1 MTGEGLAV
9 RAVRGRVARGV
20 ETAGLA
26 GGRCMVAVSGG
37 VDSVTLLDVLSELA
51 PELGFDLAVGHVNHQ
66 LRGKESD
73 GDEASVESCARR
85 LGVPCLV
92 ATADPSSA
100 RSGRPSGARPTL
112 QEAARQVRYAAL
124 RRLASRWQADVIATA
139 HTADDQAET
148 LLLRMLRGCGP
159 EALVGI
165 PERSRDG
172 LLLRPLLAVSRE
184 EVRAYAAARNLSWRE
199 DSSNLN
205 RGYARNRLR
214 HDWLPG
220 LRREF
225 NPQLVRALGNLA
237 SAQQRDQAWME
248 IEVEREAARRIEW
261 REGELWIDCG
271 AWDQLPEALAWRL
284 ARPAFHQMGGGRD
297 VSHTHL
303 VRLLHGLGAEQAPM
317 GRIEFP
323 GGLRLERRGGN
334 ARLFRVEQDPAC

>member
-1 MTGEGLAV
+1 MTGERLAV
-9 RAVRGRVARGV
+9 QVVRGRVARAV
-20 ETAGLA
+20 ESAGLA
-26 GGRCMVAVSGG
+26 GRRCMVAVSGG
-37 VDSVTLLDVLSELA
+37 VDSVTLLDVLAALSREQ
-51 PELGFDLAVGHVNHQ
+51 GFDLAVGHVNHQ

-73 GDEASVESCARR
+73 GDEASVEQCARR

-92 ATADPSSA
+92 AAADPSSA
-100 RSGRPSGARPTL
+100 RTGRSSGARPTL

-124 RRLASRWQADVIATA
+124 ERLASRCQADVIATA

-172 LLLRPLLAVSRE
+172 LLLRPLLAVSRD
-184 EVRAYAAARNLSWRE
+184 EVCAYAAARSLSWRE

-220 LRREF
+220 LRQDF
-225 NPQLVRALGNLA
+225 NPKLVRALGNLA
-237 SAQQRDQAWME
+237 SAQQRDEAWMQV
-248 IEVEREAARRIEW
+248 EVEREAARRLEW
-261 REGELWIDCG
+261 REGELWIECG
-271 AWDQLPEALAWRL
+271 TWDELPEAMAWRL
-284 ARPAFHQMGGGRD
+284 ARHALHEMGCRRD
-297 VSHTHL
+297 LSHAHL
-303 VRLLHGLGAEQAPM
+303 VRLLRGLGAEEAPM

-323 GGLRLERRGGN
+323 GGLRLERRGGR
-334 ARLFRVEQDPAC
+334 ARLFRV